1 MSAGININSGNI
13 EIYDSEV
20 VNVSWINNNFN
31 GTNRVIFRNSS
42 YTFYDQLINDNFVEL
57 NLSSDFNED
66 LYFLS
71 VYSEDMK
78 LSSMI
83 TISKYISPVTLSG
96 DTTLT
101 TTQVVI

>member
-1 MSAGININSGNI
+1 MSAGININRTL
-13 EIYDSEV
+13 EIYDSEL
-20 VNVSWINNNFN
+20 VNVSWINNNN

-42 YTFYDQLINDNFVEL
+42 YTFYDQLINDNFSEL

-78 LSSMI
+78 L
-83 TISKYISPVTLSG
+83 V
-96 DTTLT
+96 
-101 TTQVVI
+101 Q